1 MSSSSNQ
8 FLTIKMSV
16 YFFLW
21 ALASSALGD
30 IEPARLEA
38 VEADLRARIDER
50 KLSGAVLM
58 IAQGGELQMHKALGY
73 QDVEEQIPM
82 KNDTI
87 FRIFSMTKPITG
99 TALMILHDEGKF
111 SLDDPLEKY
120 LPELS
125 NLRVAISAN
134 DDGTWETE
142 AADHPLTV
150 RELMSH
156 TGGFTYF
163 PPIGNGPIAQAYV
176 GAGIGG
182 DATLAESIPKLRGIP
197 LDYQPGTKWVYSIS
211 VDIQG
216 YLVEKLSG
224 QTLDAFFQER
234 IFEPLEM
241 EDTAFY
247 VSADKAHRLSGMYM
261 PSNGSLLRTDNL
273 GNSLGGSFLEK
284 PAFLAGGH
292 GLTSTAS
299 DYMKFAQMH
308 LNRGVLNGVRILSED
323 SIDLMRDNQL
333 PEEVKQI
340 GQPYP
345 GNVFGLDFAVV
356 ENSEIFQKAPVG
368 THWWWGIAGSWFWID
383 PVTETVFIGMIQ
395 NNDILLSL
403 QIHRAARSAIYE

>member
-8 FLTIKMSV
+8 FLTIRMSV

-182 DATLAESIPKLRGIP
+182 AATLAESIPKLRDIP
-197 LDYQPGTKWVYSIS
+197 LNYQPGKKWVYSIS

-273 GNSLGGSFLEK
+273 GNSLGGSLLEK
-284 PAFLAGGH
+284 PVFLAGGH

-308 LNRGVLNGVRILSED
+308 LNRGTLNGVRILSED

>member
-1 MSSSSNQ
+1 MSTNHALVVRLGLYFILCLFAPSN
-8 FLTIKMSV
+8 
-16 YFFLW
+16 Y
-21 ALASSALGD
+21 AD
-30 IEPARLEA
+30 IEQSRLDA
-38 VEADLRARIDER
+38 AEADIQSRIDEG

-58 IAQGGELQMHKALGY
+58 VAQSGRVQMHKALGY
-73 QDVEEQIPM
+73 QNVEDETPM
-82 KNDTI
+82 ENETI
-87 FRIFSMTKPITG
+87 FRIFSMTKPVTG
-99 TALMILHDEGKF
+99 TALMILHDEGRF
-111 SLDDPLEKY
+111 ELDDPLEKH

-125 NLRVAISAN
+125 DLRVAKSAN
-134 DDGTWETE
+134 DDGTWATE
-142 AADHPLTV
+142 SVNHPTTI

-163 PPIGNGPIAQAYV
+163 PPIGRGPIAQAYV
-176 GAGIGG
+176 EAGIGE
-182 DATLAESIPKLRGIP
+182 DATLAESMPRLKDIP
-197 LDYQPGTKWVYSIS
+197 LDYQPGSKWVYSIS

-216 YLVEKLSG
+216 YLIEKLSG
-224 QTLDAFFQER
+224 QTLDAFFKER

-241 EDTAFY
+241 KDTGFF
-247 VSADKAHRLSGMYM
+247 VSPEKSHRLSRMYM
-261 PSNGSLLRTDNL
+261 PTNGTLLRTDNFPD
-273 GNSLGGSFLEK
+273 SLGGSFTEK

-308 LNRGVLNGVRILSED
+308 LNKGVLNGTRILSEEA
-323 SIDLMRDNQL
+323 IDLMRGNQL
-333 PEEVKQI
+333 PEGVAEI

-356 ENSEIFQKAPVG
+356 KDSEIFQKAPIG

-383 PVTETVFIGMIQ
+383 PVNETVFIGMIQ

>member
-1 MSSSSNQ
+1 MSNNY
-8 FLTIKMSV
+8 LIVLRMSLC
-16 YFFLW
+16 FIGCSIAPAGF
-21 ALASSALGD
+21 AD
-30 IEPARLEA
+30 IDQSRLNA
-38 VEADLRARIDER
+38 VEAEIQALIDDQ

-58 IAQGGELQMHKALGY
+58 IAQQGELQMSKALGY
-73 QDVEEQIPM
+73 KNIEDQIPM
-82 KNDTI
+82 QNDTI

-111 SLDDPLEKY
+111 KLNDPLEKY

-134 DDGTWETE
+134 DDGTWKT
-142 AADHPLTV
+142 APADHPLTL

-163 PPIGNGPIAQAYV
+163 PPIGNGPIAEAYV
-176 GAGIGG
+176 EAGIGG
-182 DATLAESIPKLRGIP
+182 NATLAESMPELKDIP

-216 YLVEKLSG
+216 YLIEKLSG
-224 QTLDAFFQER
+224 QTLDTFFQER

-241 EDTAFY
+241 EDTAFF
-247 VSADKAHRLSGMYM
+247 VSANKANRLSEMYV
-261 PSNGSLLRTDNL
+261 PRNGSLLRTDSL

-299 DYMKFAQMH
+299 DYLKFAQMH
-308 LNRGVLNGVRILSED
+308 LNKGILNGTRILSEEA
-323 SIDLMRDNQL
+323 IDLMRDNQL
-333 PEEVKQI
+333 PEAVDEI

-345 GNVFGLDFAVV
+345 GNVFGLDFAIVKNPDAFQ
-356 ENSEIFQKAPVG
+356 NSPVG

-383 PVTETVFIGMIQ
+383 PVTEIVFIGMIQ

-403 QIHRAARSAIYE
+403 EIHRAVRSAIYE